1 MQSAVL
7 PDGRTVFCVNAY
19 EVDFGAHEIFSDDLS
34 AHGLSLPPDGTYL
47 DVGANIGLFSIYL
60 RDRCPAS
67 RIIAFEPMPA
77 VFEPLT
83 VNLAALNPPGVA
95 LQLALGD
102 RPGLSE
108 FYYCPGITA
117 LSTKNR
123 ALGQSMVD
131 GVRAMLGGT
140 PADAG
145 PQDDQD
151 GTSGA
156 VAEANAAFLEDLL
169 RLQCVRVEVDTL
181 SAQISALGVRTVD
194 LLKIDTEGAEREVLA
209 GLSETD
215 WPRIRQLLVEAHLG
229 REVTEAMAAELRG
242 HGYTTSICGHP
253 LSQGGVEVFHIYA
266 RR

>member
-1 MQSAVL
+1 MQSAIL
-7 PDGRTVFCVNAY
+7 PDGRAVFCVNAY
-19 EVDFGAHEIFSDDLS
+19 EVDFGAQEIFSGDLS
-34 AHGLSLPPDGTYL
+34 AHGLCLPPDGTYL

-77 VFEPLT
+77 VFESLT
-83 VNLAALNPPGVA
+83 ANLATLNPPGLAVR
-95 LQLALGD
+95 LALGE
-102 RPGLSE
+102 RPGWSE

-117 LSTKNR
+117 ISTKNR

-131 GVRAMLGGT
+131 GVRVMLGGQ
-140 PADAG
+140 PADAEL
-145 PQDDQD
+145 QDDRD
-151 GTSGA
+151 GTSRV
-156 VAEANAAFLEDLL
+156 VAEATAELLEDPL

-209 GLSETD
+209 GLSEAD

-229 REVTEAMAAELRG
+229 REEAEAMAAELRG